1 MNSQEAAKLLAL
13 IKLAYPTAYRDID
26 KETAQATVSMWQMSF
41 PEVPYPIMEQAFNHF
56 RMVSKFPPTVAEM
69 VAELRHIYF
78 EALECALT
86 HKSLGNEDMVKKF
99 REIMA
104 FTARFK
110 DDSQLGGLNIN
121 TLPRL
126 GGSEYVGL
134 PGTPG
139 N

>member
-1 MNSQEAAKLLAL
+1 
-13 IKLAYPTAYRDID
+13 
-26 KETAQATVSMWQMSF
+26 
-41 PEVPYPIMEQAFNHF
+41 
-56 RMVSKFPPTVAEM
+56 MVSKFPPTVAEM

-86 HKSLGNEDMVKKF
+86 QKSLGNEEMVKRF

-104 FTARFK
+104 VTARFK

-139 N
+139 D